1 MRRLRSS
8 GRRPPTSGMNFV
20 SARSNFEKFSAQE
33 TALGRVFFVFVSRI
47 NPQRSIQLTDRVSLH
62 RDMRKR

>member
-1 MRRLRSS
+1 MRRLRLS

-33 TALGRVFFVFVSRI
+33 TAFGRVFFSFPELTRSA
-47 NPQRSIQLTDRVSLH
+47 SIQLNERVSLQGH
-62 RDMRKR
+62 AKAIA